1 MLSILLDYIHYMSDV
16 IQSSYINT
24 LPHQVHPGN
33 HSGLFIPPD
42 QPHPSYSNRLVNS
55 GFNLIHGY
63 FMSYGWLLTKNTHT
77 HIEYTHP
84 LKKMDIYTIKI
95 SKTNIMVNVP
105 LKLSNHSY
113 TTYFKGYFDAN
124 DYLEMHF

>member
-1 MLSILLDYIHYMSDV
+1 MSDV

-77 HIEYTHP
+77 LIEYTHP

-124 DYLEMHF
+124 DYLEMHFLNFVKD

>member
-1 MLSILLDYIHYMSDV
+1 MSDV

-124 DYLEMHF
+124 DYLEMHFLNFVKD

>member
-1 MLSILLDYIHYMSDV
+1 MSDT
-16 IQSSYINT
+16 SSYTNRDF
-24 LPHQVHPGN
+24 PSHERSGN
-33 HSGLFIPPD
+33 VSGLFVPPD
-42 QPHPSYSNRLVNS
+42 QPHPSSYSNCLVNP

-105 LKLSNHSY
+105 LKRSNHSY
-113 TTYFKGYFDAN
+113 TTYFNGYFDAN
-124 DYLEMHF
+124 DYLEMHFLQFVKD